1 MLAVAPLRI
10 YNTSDDNSMKKR
22 VCRKK
27 HRYVINT
34 PSNEIDVVEL
44 HRLRE
49 QIAKYK
55 RGQAKLKRL
64 ARWNLRSTKSS
75 LKDIQETL
83 ETLEDLYG
91 DEAFDEEE
99 NDRWHDK

>member
-10 YNTSDDNSMKKR
+10 YNTANNESKKPKR
-22 VCRKK
+22 IRK

-34 PSNEIDVVEL
+34 PNNEIDAFEL

-49 QIAKYK
+49 QVAKYK

-75 LKDIQETL
+75 LKDVQETL

-91 DEAFDEEE
+91 DEAFDELGWGSLDE
-99 NDRWHDK
+99 

>member
-1 MLAVAPLRI
+1 MLVSPLRI
-10 YNTSDDNSMKKR
+10 YNTIDKDPMKKR
-22 VCRKK
+22 ANPKK
-27 HRYVINT
+27 HRYAINK
-34 PSNEIDVVEL
+34 PDSEIDQVEL

-49 QIAKYK
+49 QVAKYR

-75 LKDIQETL
+75 LRDVQEIL

-91 DEAFDEEE
+91 ALDYDE
-99 NDRWHDK
+99 

>member
-1 MLAVAPLRI
+1 MLVIAPLRI
-10 YNTSDDNSMKKR
+10 YNTADKDPMKKR
-22 VCRKK
+22 VNLRK
-27 HRYVINT
+27 HRYVINK
-34 PSNEIDVVEL
+34 PSGEVDAVEL

-75 LKDIQETL
+75 LRDVQETL
-83 ETLEDLYG
+83 ETLEELYG
-91 DEAFDEEE
+91 DLAFEEE
-99 NDRWHDK
+99 EDVWRAE

>member
-1 MLAVAPLRI
+1 MSAIAPLRI
-10 YNTSDDNSMKKR
+10 YNTSDNNSMKRR
-22 VCRKK
+22 VSRKK

-34 PSNEIDVVEL
+34 PSNEIDVIEL

-49 QIAKYK
+49 QVAKYK

-75 LKDIQETL
+75 LRDVQETL

-91 DEAFDEEE
+91 DEAFDEEV
-99 NDRWHDK
+99 NDGWHDK

>member
-10 YNTSDDNSMKKR
+10 YNTANNESKKPKR
-22 VCRKK
+22 IRK

-34 PSNEIDVVEL
+34 PNNEIDAFEL

-49 QIAKYK
+49 QVAKYR

-75 LKDIQETL
+75 LRDVQETL

-91 DEAFDEEE
+91 DEAFDELGWGSLDE
-99 NDRWHDK
+99 

>member
-1 MLAVAPLRI
+1 MLAIAPLRI
-10 YNTSDDNSMKKR
+10 YNTADKDPMKKR
-22 VCRKK
+22 VNARK
-27 HRYVINT
+27 HRYAINT
-34 PSNEIDVVEL
+34 PDATIDADEL

-55 RGQAKLKRL
+55 RGHAKLKRL

-75 LKDIQETL
+75 LRDVQETL

-91 DEAFDEEE
+91 DLAFDDEESP
-99 NDRWHDK
+99 

>member
-1 MLAVAPLRI
+1 MLAIAPLRI
-10 YNTSDDNSMKKR
+10 YNTTEKDPMKKR
-22 VCRKK
+22 VNARK
-27 HRYVINT
+27 HRYVINPPDT
-34 PSNEIDVVEL
+34 DEL

-75 LKDIQETL
+75 LRDVQETL

-91 DEAFDEEE
+91 DLAFDDEDE
-99 NDRWHDK
+99 WHDK

>member
-1 MLAVAPLRI
+1 MLAIAPLRI
-10 YNTSDDNSMKKR
+10 YNTADKDPMKKR
-22 VCRKK
+22 VNPRKL
-27 HRYVINT
+27 RYVINK
-34 PSNEIDVVEL
+34 PDADEL
-44 HRLRE
+44 HHLRE

-75 LKDIQETL
+75 LRDVQETL

-91 DEAFDEEE
+91 DLAFDDDEEWRE
-99 NDRWHDK
+99 K

>member
-1 MLAVAPLRI
+1 MLAITPLRI
-10 YNTSDDNSMKKR
+10 YNTTDKDPMKKR
-22 VCRKK
+22 VSPRK

-34 PSNEIDVVEL
+34 PSGEVDAVEL

-75 LKDIQETL
+75 LRDVQETL

-91 DEAFDEEE
+91 DLAFDEEE
-99 NDRWHDK
+99 DVWRAE

>member
-1 MLAVAPLRI
+1 MLAIAPLRI
-10 YNTSDDNSMKKR
+10 YNTAEKDPMKKR
-22 VCRKK
+22 VNVRK
-27 HRYVINT
+27 HRYVINQPDT
-34 PSNEIDVVEL
+34 DEL
-44 HRLRE
+44 HHLRE

-75 LKDIQETL
+75 LRDVQETL

-91 DEAFDEEE
+91 DLAFDDDEESP
-99 NDRWHDK
+99 

>member
-1 MLAVAPLRI
+1 MLAIAPLRI
-10 YNTSDDNSMKKR
+10 YNTADKDPMKKR
-22 VCRKK
+22 VNPRKL
-27 HRYVINT
+27 RYVINKPDAT
-34 PSNEIDVVEL
+34 IDADEL
-44 HRLRE
+44 HHLRE

-75 LKDIQETL
+75 LRDVQETL

-91 DEAFDEEE
+91 DLAFDDDEDE
-99 NDRWHDK
+99 WHDK

>member
-1 MLAVAPLRI
+1 MLVIAPLRI
-10 YNTSDDNSMKKR
+10 YNTADKDPMKKR
-22 VCRKK
+22 VSLRK
-27 HRYVINT
+27 HRYVINK
-34 PSNEIDVVEL
+34 PSGEVDAVEL

-75 LKDIQETL
+75 LRDVQETL

-91 DEAFDEEE
+91 DLAFDEEE
-99 NDRWHDK
+99 DVWRAE

>member
-1 MLAVAPLRI
+1 MLAIAPLRI
-10 YNTSDDNSMKKR
+10 YNTADKDPMKRR
-22 VCRKK
+22 VSPRK
-27 HRYVINT
+27 HRYV
-34 PSNEIDVVEL
+34 SEVDAVEL

-75 LKDIQETL
+75 LRDVQETL

-91 DEAFDEEE
+91 DLAFDEEE
-99 NDRWHDK
+99 DVWRAE